1 MKKWK
6 ARHKAMAGIL
16 VATAVCYG
24 ISWKFPGAVDWYK
37 NYIFPIGTN
46 TLSRLM
52 SVVSWSVGEILIYLG
67 IFALAAAVLT
77 GILCIFFKGR
87 VRAFGKLYLE
97 GVLWAVVWVLATENF
112 NCYMLYHAGM
122 LEETYF
128 SGIAGKEETL
138 VVVYNDMVER
148 ANELSLQMER
158 DEKGGVVY
166 HGDLYEECKSAM
178 RSLGEEF
185 SYLRGYYPNPKKI
198 LASDFMSQQNLA
210 GIYFPF
216 TLEANY
222 NTTMYIMNQAATIC
236 HEMSHLK
243 GVILEDEANFFG
255 FLACI
260 RSGDSFL
267 AYSGYLSVLGYVSHE
282 VRQNVDLETRKTMA
296 VPNDLVQKD
305 AVFLTEEEWERV
317 EKKALVKTE
326 TVNQATNAFLDGN
339 LKINGVKDGVESYSR
354 VVRLILKWYEKG
366 E

>member
-1 MKKWK
+1 
-6 ARHKAMAGIL
+6 
-16 VATAVCYG
+16 
-24 ISWKFPGAVDWYK
+24 
-37 NYIFPIGTN
+37 
-46 TLSRLM
+46 
-52 SVVSWSVGEILIYLG
+52 
-67 IFALAAAVLT
+67 
-77 GILCIFFKGR
+77 
-87 VRAFGKLYLE
+87 
-97 GVLWAVVWVLATENF
+97 
-112 NCYMLYHAGM
+112 
-122 LEETYF
+122 
-128 SGIAGKEETL
+128 
-138 VVVYNDMVER
+138 MVER